1 MIFYQHHMEFACKT
15 TVHKCLLQFSI
26 SSLYA
31 FASVVRVSNLL
42 MHTSFNSTSYLSM
55 LTILLLLLLLLLQW
69 WRRRRQQQLGN
80 GSDLGCEAL
89 SMRYV
94 SIDIAASNIDC
105 PNFLFFFYSPHV
117 SIIFFFPTHS
127 YERARACTCQT
138 LIHSPTAPK
147 PADNRYTLD
156 ICSMYSEQSFN

>member
-105 PNFLFFFYSPHV
+105 PNFLFFFLFSTCFYH
-117 SIIFFFPTHS
+117 IFFSHSLIWTGARLHMPNTHTFANS
-127 YERARACTCQT
+127 TETRRQS
-138 LIHSPTAPK
+138 LHF
-147 PADNRYTLD
+147 RYL
-156 ICSMYSEQSFN
+156 